1 MRQYGSEGEAEG
13 DDLVI
18 CEKVGSESVL
28 VKGIVFG
35 ILNDEEGTEWQ
46 LGIVFGTAIRY
57 VRSSDPLRN

>member
-18 CEKVGSESVL
+18 CEKMSSESVL
-28 VKGIVFG
+28 VKGVIFG

-46 LGIVFGTAIRY
+46 LRIVLGTAICQ
-57 VRSSDPLRN
+57 VGSDDPLRN